1 MSWTLAPVYWVP
13 TVTTGRLMLGK
24 RSIGIRLREV
34 TPRTT
39 MAMDAIRTA
48 MAFRMAS
55 RVSHM
60 VWLSLAGPGGDGPDR
75 LALAHELL
83 ALDDHLVGGAQ
94 PLGHLGQVAL
104 GGADG
109 HRRGHHL
116 AVADHQDGRPALA
129 AHQRLEG
136 DQESPPLD

>member
-34 TPRTT
+34 APRTT

-48 MAFRMAS
+48 IAFRMAS

-60 VWLSLAGPGGDGPDR
+60 ARLFLAGPGRDSLDR

-94 PLGHLGQVAL
+94 ALGHLGH
-104 GGADG
+104 G
-109 HRRGHHL
+109 
-116 AVADHQDGRPALA
+116 
-129 AHQRLEG
+129 
-136 DQESPPLD
+136 